1 MTTQQ
6 PEIIAH
12 RGFAGVAPENTL
24 AAFRAVA
31 DGRHPASMV
40 ELDVVPCGD
49 GTPVVFHDSRLDDG
63 GRSRGITDREG
74 RIWETPCED
83 VLDARV
89 LGTDETIPTLDEAL
103 SVLLSDVGVNVELKN
118 PGAQDLQPETALASS
133 DLEPRRE
140 TWEPFVERVGA
151 VLDRHD
157 GEVLLSS
164 FYEPAIAAASG
175 LLPEYPL
182 APLFGTATGDG
193 LVIAER
199 YDCEAIHPSLELI
212 PGTPYYAGDPE
223 LAVSEDRRP
232 GSAGQESAVSEILA
246 EGGDLFDAAAA
257 LGVDINVWT
266 VETWHQ
272 ADWLEAVGVD
282 GVIADYPGVLAYGAG
297 DFS

>member
-6 PEIIAH
+6 PAIIAH

-40 ELDVVPCGD
+40 ELDVVPCAD

-63 GRSRGITDREG
+63 GQSRGLTDGEG
-74 RIWETPCED
+74 RIWDTACET

-89 LGTDETIPTLDEAL
+89 LGTAETIPTLDEAL
-103 SVLLSDVGVNVELKN
+103 SVLLPDVGVNVELKN
-118 PGAQDLQPETALASS
+118 PGTEDLQPETTLEPP
-133 DLEPRRE
+133 DLEARRE

-151 VLDRHD
+151 VLDGHD
-157 GEVLLSS
+157 GEFLLSS
-164 FYEPAIAAASG
+164 FYEPAIAAASD

-182 APLFGTATGDG
+182 APLFGTGTVDG

-212 PGTPYYAGDPE
+212 PGSSYYAGD
-223 LAVSEDRRP
+223 LGSTVTEDRRP
-232 GSAGQESAVSEILA
+232 DSAGQESAVREILA

-257 LGVDINVWT
+257 LGAEINVWT
-266 VETWHQ
+266 VESWHQ
-272 ADWLEAVGVD
+272 AAQLSAAGVD
-282 GVIADYPGVLAYGAG
+282 GVIADYPGLFF
-297 DFS
+297 DFD